1 MANDKKENMEQGLIS
16 VITPAY
22 NTGKLIHR
30 LLDSVLAQD
39 YPRVEMFV
47 IDDGSTD
54 NTREVV
60 ESYILRFQ
68 QRGYHLSYC
77 YQTNQGQSAAVNN
90 GLKMV
95 NGEYLIWPDSDDWYN
110 RNDAFTTFVQKL
122 NSLPDEYAMVR
133 CIPTSV
139 NEKSGEEKVLPFK
152 NVYADSNQFINC
164 LYSRNFFWGAG
175 NYMVRMS
182 VFDHVNPKRDIYVQK
197 DAGQNWQMLLPL
209 MYRHQCYSFET
220 SYFSVLERAD
230 SHSRGQYHTFEQ
242 KLKKLAV
249 YEDTIVRTLD
259 RIIGLCEEDKQKYI
273 TTIKAKYLHERFI
286 LSVKFGKGKKVRE
299 YYHQLEQSPALLITY
314 RDKLFYVFSYTGFLF
329 TFIIV
334 VLHQLISFLRK
345 L

>member
-1 MANDKKENMEQGLIS
+1 MEKGLIS

-22 NTGKLIHR
+22 NTGNLIHR

-39 YPRVEMFV
+39 YPCVEMFV

-54 NTREVV
+54 NTRQVI

-68 QRGYHLSYC
+68 QRGYSLTYC

-95 NGEYLIWPDSDDWYN
+95 QGEYLTWPDSDDWYN

-122 NSLPDEYAMVR
+122 NSLPEEYALVR
-133 CIPTSV
+133 CMPTFV
-139 NEKSGEEKVLPFK
+139 NEKNGIEKVLPFK
-152 NVYADSNQFINC
+152 DVYADPNQFLNC
-164 LYSRNFFWGAG
+164 LYSRNFIWVPG

-182 VFDHVNPKRDIYVQK
+182 AFDQVNPSRDIYVQK

-209 MYRHQCYSFET
+209 MYRYQCYSFTT

-242 KLKKLAV
+242 IMKKLAA
-249 YEDTIVRTLD
+249 YENTIVNTLN
-259 RIIGLCEEDKQKYI
+259 RIVELSEYDKQKYI
-273 TTIKAKYLHERFI
+273 IAIKAKYLHERFI

-299 YYHQLEQSPALLITY
+299 YYRQLEQSPVLLTY
-314 RDKLFYVFSYTGFLF
+314 RDKLFYVFSYTGVLF
-329 TFIIV
+329 TFTIV
-334 VLHQLISFLRK
+334 VMHQIISFLRK